1 MDFLVLDVI
10 KFNLC
15 KKYFALREIDVFA
28 GLCVMAC
35 LCVCLCLETIVG
47 LLALC
52 VRVYFDGQACL

>member
-10 KFNLC
+10 RFNLC
-15 KKYFALREIDVFA
+15 KKCFALREIDVFA
-28 GLCVMAC
+28 GLCVM
-35 LCVCLCLETIVG
+35 VCLCLETIVG

>member
-1 MDFLVLDVI
+1 MDFLVSDII

-15 KKYFALREIDVFA
+15 KKYFALREIDLFV

-35 LCVCLCLETIVG
+35 VCLETIVG